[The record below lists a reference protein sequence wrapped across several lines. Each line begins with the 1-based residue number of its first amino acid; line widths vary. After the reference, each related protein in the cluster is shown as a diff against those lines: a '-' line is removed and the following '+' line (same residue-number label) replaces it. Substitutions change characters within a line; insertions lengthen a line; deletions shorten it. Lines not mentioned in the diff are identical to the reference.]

1 MTTLGIVGGI
11 APESTIDYYRRLIAA
26 YRTRSGGDNP
36 HLLINSIDVNRLLAL
51 AGAGQLDAMAD
62 YLTEAVAALA
72 RAGAGVALFASNT
85 PHLVFDQVQQR
96 SPIQLIS
103 IVEAAGT
110 AAAAM
115 GLRRVGLLGTRF
127 TMQAAFYPAVFAR
140 HGVAVVPPAAD
151 EQELVHTRYVG
162 ELVEGVFNDSTRT
175 QLLEATGHMVRRDSL
190 DGVILAGTELPLLLR
205 TGTAHGVPLLD
216 TTGIHVAAAVAALD

>member
-1 MTTLGIVGGI
+1 MTVALLFMALRLPVAATLSRWAPVGLFGVGLTL
-11 APESTIDYYRRLIAA
+11 SVD
-26 YRTRSGGDNP
+26 G
-36 HLLINSIDVNRLLAL
+36 LAWL
-51 AGAGQLDAMAD
+51 FGLGVL
-62 YLTEAVAALA
+62 AVALSALVTGLA
-72 RAGAGVALFASNT
+72 RPGG
-85 PHLVFDQVQQR
+85 
-96 SPIQLIS
+96 
-103 IVEAAGT
+103 
-110 AAAAM
+110 
-115 GLRRVGLLGTRF
+115 RRVGTRF